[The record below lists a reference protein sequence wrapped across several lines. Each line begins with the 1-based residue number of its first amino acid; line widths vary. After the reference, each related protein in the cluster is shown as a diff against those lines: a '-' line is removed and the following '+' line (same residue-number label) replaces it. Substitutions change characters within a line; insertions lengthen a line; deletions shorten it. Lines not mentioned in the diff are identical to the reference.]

1 MENIKYEDFDNVQNK
16 EIFYEMY
23 IKELNEG
30 KNKDS
35 NNSEKKINKDEFK
48 QTLEK
53 LKITYTGNSQNYY
66 YNYDIKNI
74 STDVLKNKI
83 LIKYIEFYINF
94 FEFNLNYT
102 RYNYMNSKKDF
113 YYGYYS
119 SEEDYGEEFKF
130 YTLNYSV
137 GYFKKNEWKIHYINV
152 KETINFI
159 NKNKFKCLQSIENME
174 EDLEILNEISIEYHK
189 IYLSNNIEKIDNF
202 RSVLD
207 NKYGDIKNKEFG
219 IYTYESITNN
229 KKYIAKTISLTIKE
243 IGRMYDGIKMIE
255 SNYNEKIRNIE
266 NENKELKKQMEND
279 KFKII
284 EMMGLFLSI
293 FAFLG
298 VNFNVLPKIIEDS
311 ITYEMIKKET
321 EKNGI
326 GINVVYLL
334 VALSLI
340 NFILVS
346 CIKIIFKLIKN
357 MKEK

>member
-1 MENIKYEDFDNVQNK
+1 MENIEYKKFDNDQNK

-48 QTLEK
+48 KKLEECK
-53 LKITYTGNSQNYY
+53 KTYEGSSHYY
-66 YNYDIKNI
+66 YDSSNITGIKNG
-74 STDVLKNKI
+74 KI
-83 LIKYIEFYINF
+83 LEKYIEFYINF
-94 FEFNLNYT
+94 FKFNQNYIY
-102 RYNYMNSKKDF
+102 YNYMNSQKDF

-159 NKNKFKCLQSIENME
+159 NKNKFEYSQSIKNME
-174 EDLEILNEISIEYHK
+174 EDLEILNEINKEYNNEYLIYKVKK
-189 IYLSNNIEKIDNF
+189 IYEIEKF
-202 RSVLD
+202 K
-207 NKYGDIKNKEFG
+207 KYLKEKCDEIKNKDFKQ
-219 IYTYESITNN
+219 YAYESITNN
-229 KKYIAKTISLTIKE
+229 KRYVDETLTLHIEETSRVSTEIEKLKE
-243 IGRMYDGIKMIE
+243 D
-255 SNYNEKIRNIE
+255 
-266 NENKELKKQMEND
+266 NKELKKQMEND

-298 VNFNVLPKIIEDS
+298 INFNVLPKIIEDS

-346 CIKIIFKLIKN
+346 CIKIIFKSIKN